1 MRRRDVY
8 WCVAAVLAIA
18 AGAIVHGQT
27 SDARSLVARLGT
39 TTDVLVA
46 DVDLAPGEPIE
57 PSSSLVAVPTG
68 LAPAS
73 ALAAAPSEAVA
84 GRRIAA
90 GAILTALDL
99 EGPAATRADEASI
112 AVASATSTPPV
123 SAGDDVTLVLAAD
136 PFVGLAGRLVD
147 GRVVSTVD
155 DRVVVAVERSDL
167 PDVAAALHA
176 GGLTVAAG

>member
-1 MRRRDVY
+1 MPSPERVGPAARVSSDPSASMS
-8 WCVAAVLAIA
+8 CVRPSVALVA
-18 AGAIVHGQT
+18 

-73 ALAAAPSEAVA
+73 ALAAAPVEAVA

-90 GAILTALDL
+90 GAIVTSFDL
-99 EGPAATRADEASI
+99 EGPTATRADEASI
-112 AVASATSTPPV
+112 AVASATS
-123 SAGDDVTLVLAAD
+123 AGQRHS
-136 PFVGLAGRLVD
+136 G
-147 GRVVSTVD
+147 S
-155 DRVVVAVERSDL
+155 S
-167 PDVAAALHA
+167 
-176 GGLTVAAG
+176 